1 MVSRRTGGGEESLE
15 AKAGQENELDS
26 PPPACT
32 LQIRSGR
39 AIFPLPPAALCREPP
54 TQGHFCFKFLHSVT
68 NRILSPVLVMLT
80 SPNTGVFYRSLSLS
94 KMAISD
100 NLKTCKP
107 ETGCNSSVQR
117 VAADM
122 TFRNPEGHVCGN
134 ALYVS
139 RTGIGLELLHAG
151 LKYRSETALSFLKAT
166 DREGPKTVTG
176 EGERT
181 NWTLFKHLECDWI

>member
-15 AKAGQENELDS
+15 AKVGQENELDS

-122 TFRNPEGHVCGN
+122 TFRNPESESDFHFPSPELVRHSLTVFI
-134 ALYVS
+134 LYQEI
-139 RTGIGLELLHAG
+139 TGI
-151 LKYRSETALSFLKAT
+151 SFRLISWYS
-166 DREGPKTVTG
+166 G
-176 EGERT
+176 
-181 NWTLFKHLECDWI
+181 